1 MQTAPVS
8 ASSKSKPTEEFIY
21 TELFESILERRL
33 PPDTK
38 LGESL
43 LAEHYGVSRTIIRQV
58 LLRLAHDQLVKL
70 EPNRGAFVAS
80 LTLAQAKQ
88 IYEAWRLTEAAIVRD
103 VTRNITRKQVAV
115 LQALVKEERL
125 ACEQRDVPR
134 LSRLSAQFHIQ
145 LADFC
150 QNKYLA
156 RFLKELIPQTSLAY
170 FYEVQGMP
178 ICTKDEHSEILAH
191 IAAGNEAAAVQAAM
205 QHLDGIESALN
216 GLASLNR
223 NASLVDLLK
232 SRSPSL
238 PLQ

>member
-1 MQTAPVS
+1 MRTASPP
-8 ASSKSKPTEEFIY
+8 AAAKSKPTEEFIY
-21 TELFESILERRL
+21 RELFDSILERQL

-38 LGESL
+38 LGENL

-58 LLRLAHDQLVKL
+58 LMRLAHDQLVKL

-80 LTLAQAKQ
+80 LTLEQAKQ

-103 VTRNITRKQVAV
+103 VTRNITRKQLAA
-115 LQALVKEERL
+115 LRSLVKEERI

-134 LSRLSAQFHIQ
+134 LSRLSSQFHMQ
-145 LADFC
+145 LADLC

-156 RFLKELIPQTSLAY
+156 RFLKELIPQTSLAF

-178 ICTKDEHSEILAH
+178 ICTKDEHSEILDY
-191 IAAGNEAAAVQAAM
+191 IAAGDEEAAVQAALR
-205 QHLDGIESALN
+205 HLDGIESALN
-216 GLASLNR
+216 ARASINSS
-223 NASLVDLLK
+223 ASLVDLLK

-238 PLQ
+238 R